1 MADHNIE
8 VAVTEG
14 TTTTERG
21 NLLQDLMRDVFDATN
36 HASSPP
42 IRITG
47 AEIDVT
53 ATHNVTNE
61 KIYAECKAY

>member
-14 TTTTERG
+14 ITTTERG

-36 HASSPP
+36 HTSSPP

-47 AEIDVT
+47 TEIDVT
-53 ATHNVTNE
+53 ATGGTTREFFTVTFNGE
-61 KIYAECKAY
+61 